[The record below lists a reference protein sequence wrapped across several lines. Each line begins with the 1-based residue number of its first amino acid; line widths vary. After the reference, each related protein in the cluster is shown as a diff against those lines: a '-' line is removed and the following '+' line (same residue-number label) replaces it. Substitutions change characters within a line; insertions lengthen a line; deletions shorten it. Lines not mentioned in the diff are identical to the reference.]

1 MALTHQ
7 LIATLN
13 SSTPTSVSN
22 SAMSAAPSAAA
33 VSEASSGR
41 PAKKAKV
48 TKTPTLN
55 EIDFDKVILSSYKA
69 GKEGAAATT
78 VYTPLLDGLKARF
91 DLTPPGSL
99 VFSNWGFETNYKLNP
114 EKKPSF
120 LGGPATA
127 NKNEYLGITVELNE
141 VQDGVI
147 KALDSKISAEYFKA
161 NPAAK
166 TWHPAVRYNKEGKA
180 VLKVKVQITG
190 VEPTPLKIADEGS
203 FSKGAGWGF
212 LQPWMAKTRNFGPCK
227 AKLVIVA
234 SSVWCLGGKAGISF
248 HAAEMMLMSVAA
260 PRPQFE
266 SAQEDE
272 EAAMADFEE
281 EDL

>member
-1 MALTHQ
+1 
-7 LIATLN
+7 
-13 SSTPTSVSN
+13 
-22 SAMSAAPSAAA
+22 MSAAPA
-33 VSEASSGR
+33 SEASSGR
-41 PAKKAKV
+41 QAKRAKV

-55 EIDFDKVILSSYKA
+55 EIDFDKVTLSSYKV

-78 VYTPLLDGLKARF
+78 VYTPLIDGLKARF

-127 NKNEYLGITVELNE
+127 SKNEYLSISVELSE
-141 VQDGVI
+141 VQEGVI
-147 KALDSKISAEYFKA
+147 KALDSKISAEYFKL

-166 TWHPAVRYNKEGKA
+166 TWHPAVKYNKEGKA
-180 VLKVKVQITG
+180 MLKVKVQITG
-190 VEPTPLKIADEGS
+190 VEPTPLKIADDGN
-203 FSKGAGWGF
+203 FSKGSGWSF
-212 LQPWMAKTRNFGPCK
+212 LQPWMVKTRNFGPCK

-248 HAAEMMLMSVAA
+248 NAAEMMLMAVAA
-260 PRPQFE
+260 ARPQFQ

-272 EAAMADFEE
+272 DAAMADFEE
-281 EDL
+281 DDL

>member
-1 MALTHQ
+1 MALTRQ
-7 LIATLN
+7 LIAAHN
-13 SSTPTSVSN
+13 SQSTSN
-22 SAMSAAPSAAA
+22 SAIMSAAPA
-33 VSEASSGR
+33 SEASSGR
-41 PAKKAKV
+41 QAKRAKV

-55 EIDFDKVILSSYKA
+55 EIDFDKVTLSSYKV

-78 VYTPLLDGLKARF
+78 VYTPLIDGLKARF

-127 NKNEYLGITVELNE
+127 SKNEYLSISVELSE
-141 VQDGVI
+141 VQEGVI
-147 KALDSKISAEYFKA
+147 KALDSKISAEYFKL

-166 TWHPAVRYNKEGKA
+166 TWHPAVKYNKEGKA
-180 VLKVKVQITG
+180 MLKVKVQITG
-190 VEPTPLKIADEGS
+190 VEPTPLKIADDGN
-203 FSKGAGWGF
+203 FSKGSGWSF
-212 LQPWMAKTRNFGPCK
+212 LQPWMVKTRNFGPCK

-248 HAAEMMLMSVAA
+248 NAAEMMLMAVAA
-260 PRPQFE
+260 ARPQFQ

-272 EAAMADFEE
+272 DAAMADFEE
-281 EDL
+281 DDL